1 MADAMGALNTAEAL
15 ATQNIAAANT
25 ARADITRRDADIEK
39 SLASMPTFNAT
50 PPKLDVQP
58 FQPPQMAD
66 PMKAWGS
73 PTSVLAM
80 IASFAT
86 RHPLTAALN
95 SATAA
100 INSVKANNASA
111 YQTAF
116 DAWKTNTDFAFK
128 RAEWENQQYHDAL
141 DLFKTN
147 FDQGLQKIQ
156 TLATLNR
163 DSATLAALQS
173 GNISDLVGIVN
184 ARTNALRQAQEGYEK
199 AATVGE
205 QITEWNQ
212 WIADN
217 PGASLDDR
225 VKAHQRIFPTTAGA
239 RIFSEYDA
247 NRALAAY
254 DKLYHVNAYDPHG
267 ARVDA
272 QGKPAPDF
280 QSFLQN
286 QWPEISGQNA
296 GGGALP
302 SAPGAKPNIDATIA
316 ATPTPPPPE
325 RHDAGGGIEPPYPPS
340 ASNPDGTLPPKG
352 ALPVPPEHKGDADG
366 TTYNGGKYVKQGN
379 FIVPTGK

>member
-1 MADAMGALNTAEAL
+1 MADAMGALNTAETL

-39 SLASMPTFNAT
+39 SLTSMPTFTAT

-58 FQPPQMAD
+58 FQAPEMAD

-73 PTSVLAM
+73 PTSVLAL

-86 RHPLTAALN
+86 RHPLTAALT

-100 INSVKANNASA
+100 INAVKANNASA

-116 DAWKTNTDFAFK
+116 DSWKANTDFAFK
-128 RAEWENQQYHDAL
+128 RAEWENNQYHDAL

-156 TLATLNR
+156 SLATLNR

-173 GNISDLVGIVN
+173 GNISDLVGIQN
-184 ARTNALRQAQEGYEK
+184 ARTTALRQAQEGYEK

-205 QITEWNQ
+205 QINEWND
-212 WIADN
+212 WMKAN
-217 PGASLDDR
+217 PGASVDDR
-225 VKAHQRIFPTTAGA
+225 IKAHQRIFPSTASA
-239 RIFSEYDA
+239 RLFSEYDA
-247 NRALAAY
+247 NKALAAY
-254 DKLYHVNAYDPHG
+254 NTLYKVNAYDPKG
-267 ARVDA
+267 ARTDA

-280 QSFLQN
+280 QTFLQD
-286 QWPEISGQNA
+286 QWPTISSQ
-296 GGGALP
+296 GGGG
-302 SAPGAKPNIDATIA
+302 SATPGAAPPKPNIDAQIA
-316 ATPTPPPPE
+316 TSPTPPPPE
-325 RHDAGGGIEPPYPPS
+325 RHDAGGGITPPYPAS

-352 ALPVPPEHKGDADG
+352 ALPVPAGHQNDPDG
-366 TTYNGGKYVKQGN
+366 QTYNGGKYKKQGN
-379 FIVPTGK
+379 FIVPTGR